1 MKLVKYL
8 SALWIGVLVYALS
21 SFAWG
26 AVGLSAYRQLELE
39 REKEEANIESL
50 RIINTDLENI
60 KNAFLYDKDTIS
72 VYAREQGF
80 ARPDERFVRI
90 VGAGNTSK
98 LPLFPGQIT
107 VPIPPEYTADKAI
120 KIFSFFTA
128 ITVLICIAA
137 YDFLKYIKDR

>member
-8 SALWIGVLVYALS
+8 SALWIGVVVYALS

-26 AVGLSAYRQLELE
+26 AVGLSAYRQLEVE
-39 REKEEANIESL
+39 RDKEAAAIESL
-50 RIINTDLENI
+50 KVINRDLENI
-60 KNAFLYDKDTIS
+60 KNAFLYDQDTIS

-90 VGAGNTSK
+90 VGTGNTSK
-98 LPLFPGQIT
+98 LPLFSGQIA
-107 VPIPPEYTADKAI
+107 VPIPPEYTTDTAI
-120 KIFSFFTA
+120 KIFSVFAA